1 MKKVIVC
8 SKNKAKNDAVYN
20 VMVDFFDDFNII
32 SLETESGIFETPIG
46 DEEGILGCK
55 NRIMSALKQDGSG
68 NLYVAM
74 EGILTECSF
83 GIFLCGWTVIYD
95 KDLDKYYYGCSA
107 KVKVHDEIIKNVDK
121 NKRLSDVVAKY
132 YHSTDKEVSIFGTNG
147 ILTNGCYTRTREF
160 TDSILCAI
168 SSGYELLK
176 DKI

>member
-1 MKKVIVC
+1 MG
-8 SKNKAKNDAVYN
+8 
-20 VMVDFFDDFNII
+20 
-32 SLETESGIFETPIG
+32 T
-46 DEEGILGCK
+46 
-55 NRIMSALKQDGSG
+55 
-68 NLYVAM
+68 
-74 EGILTECSF
+74 
-83 GIFLCGWTVIYD
+83 
-95 KDLDKYYYGCSA
+95 
-107 KVKVHDEIIKNVDK
+107 DEIIKNVDK